1 VDVTIKDRVAAEF
14 AQVDEVIVSM
24 LQSDVEMVE
33 SIGHHI
39 VQAGGKRMR
48 PLLVLLSAQALGG
61 IEPSHIQFA
70 AVVEFI
76 HTATLLHDDV
86 VDLSTLRRGR
96 PTANAAFGNAPS
108 VLVGDFIYTRAF
120 QLMVQLN
127 HMPLLAHTA
136 ETTNTIAAGEVM
148 QLVHAG
154 DPDTQ
159 ADQYQEIIRRKTAA
173 LFAAACHGA
182 ALLHNA
188 DSTIA
193 ATMHDY
199 GMNLGIAFQLADD
212 LLDYAGDPSLTGK
225 NIGDDLSEGK
235 ITLPLLHALKVGDAN
250 DRRIVAEA
258 LRTKN
263 GDAFAEVMAV
273 VQRTGGLEAT
283 RDAAMKHQQQ
293 ATAALGPLNTSPA
306 RDALHQMANQAVDRL
321 G

>member
-1 VDVTIKDRVAAEF
+1 MDVTIRDSVAAEF

-127 HMPLLAHTA
+127 HMPLLAHMA

-182 ALLHNA
+182 ALLHNV
-188 DSTIA
+188 DSAIA
-193 ATMHDY
+193 ATMLDY

-235 ITLPLLHALKVGDAN
+235 ITLPLLHALEVGDDN
-250 DRRIVAEA
+250 DRGIVAEA

-293 ATAALGPLNTSPA
+293 ATAALAPLNPSSA
-306 RDALHQMANQAVDRL
+306 RDALQQMANQAVDRL